1 MAVKKLP
8 IAVFVSG
15 RGTNLQS
22 IIDAIESG
30 KLDAEIKLVISNRS
44 KAYALKRC
52 EKHGIP
58 YEVIPSKNY
67 KDPEEWGK
75 ALIEAVKRSGAE
87 LIVLAGFMKIV
98 PPNFI
103 EAFENRIINIHPS
116 LLPAFRGLDAQ
127 KQAFDYGVTITGCS
141 VHLVTPEL
149 DAGPIIAQA
158 AVPVL
163 PNDTAQTLANRILEH
178 EHRIYPQVIQW
189 FAEDRVKVDNG
200 KVVVLGAKYGT
211 LPFNP
216 SLEKF

>member
-200 KVVVLGAKYGT
+200 KVIVLGAKYGT

>member
-103 EAFENRIINIHPS
+103 KAFENRIINIHPS

-200 KVVVLGAKYGT
+200 KVIVLGAKYGT

>member
-30 KLDAEIKLVISNRS
+30 KLDAEIKLVVSNRS

-58 YEVIPSKNY
+58 YEVIPSKSF
-67 KDPEEWGK
+67 KTPEEWGK
-75 ALIEAVKRSGAE
+75 ALIEAVKRSGAS

-103 EAFENRIINIHPS
+103 EAFQNRIINIHPS
-116 LLPAFRGLDAQ
+116 LLPAFKGLEAQ

-149 DAGPIIAQA
+149 DGGPIIAQA

-163 PNDTAQTLANRILEH
+163 PNDTAETLAARILEH

-189 FAEDRVKVDNG
+189 FAEDRVKVNNG
-200 KVVVLGAKYGT
+200 KVVVLGAQYGT

-216 SLEKF
+216 SLERF

>member
-30 KLDAEIKLVISNRS
+30 KLDAEIKLVVSNRS

-58 YEVIPSKNY
+58 YEVIPSKRF
-67 KDPEEWGK
+67 KTPEEWGK
-75 ALIEAVKRSGAE
+75 ALIEAVKRSGAS

-103 EAFENRIINIHPS
+103 EAFQNRIINIHPS
-116 LLPAFRGLDAQ
+116 LLPAFKGLEAQ

-149 DAGPIIAQA
+149 DGGPIIAQA

-163 PNDTAQTLANRILEH
+163 PNDTAETLAARILEH

-189 FAEDRVKVDNG
+189 FAEDRVKVNNG
-200 KVVVLGAKYGT
+200 KVVVLGAQYGT

-216 SLEKF
+216 SLERF

>member
-75 ALIEAVKRSGAE
+75 ALIESVKRSGAE

-189 FAEDRVKVDNG
+189 FAENRVKVDNG
-200 KVVVLGAKYGT
+200 KVIVLGAKYGT

>member
-75 ALIEAVKRSGAE
+75 ALIKAVKRSGAE

-103 EAFENRIINIHPS
+103 EAFKNRIINIHPS

-189 FAEDRVKVDNG
+189 FAENRVKVDNG
-200 KVVVLGAKYGT
+200 KVIVLGAKYGT

>member
-44 KAYALKRC
+44 KAYALRRC

-87 LIVLAGFMKIV
+87 LISTSISTK
-98 PPNFI
+98 
-103 EAFENRIINIHPS
+103 
-116 LLPAFRGLDAQ
+116 
-127 KQAFDYGVTITGCS
+127 C
-141 VHLVTPEL
+141 
-149 DAGPIIAQA
+149 
-158 AVPVL
+158 
-163 PNDTAQTLANRILEH
+163 
-178 EHRIYPQVIQW
+178 
-189 FAEDRVKVDNG
+189 
-200 KVVVLGAKYGT
+200 
-211 LPFNP
+211 
-216 SLEKF
+216 

>member
-67 KDPEEWGK
+67 KDPKEWGK
-75 ALIEAVKRSGAE
+75 ALIEAVKKSGAE

-189 FAEDRVKVDNG
+189 FAENRVKVDNG